1 MNNKSKKTAKQT
13 KDESFSSTKKS
24 KNSQEELQE
33 SGQNTNNV
41 NRNIVKDSEEQ
52 PNKSGADDIE
62 KQNSEL
68 NDEIENLRDEK
79 LRLLAEMEN
88 LRKRSA
94 KDKIESIKYG
104 SINLARDIL
113 SPGDNLSR
121 ALDSIPLSEN
131 KSETFNNLIDGL
143 MMVQKEFIT
152 ILEKHGVKK
161 IESIN
166 KKFDHNF
173 HQAVFEIETD
183 ESEEGYV
190 VREIQTGF
198 TMHNRLLRPSM
209 VGVSKKP
216 ENRKKD
222 QKTE

>member
-1 MNNKSKKTAKQT
+1 MNNKSKKTIKKT

-33 SGQNTNNV
+33 NGQNTNNI
-41 NRNIVKDSEEQ
+41 NRNIIKDIKEQ

-88 LRKRSA
+88 LRKRASRE
-94 KDKIESIKYG
+94 KMDSIKYG
-104 SINLARDIL
+104 SANLARDIL
-113 SPGDNLSR
+113 SPIDNLSR
-121 ALDSIPLSEN
+121 AL
-131 KSETFNNLIDGL
+131 NNLPEEKDKKQLINNFIDGL
-143 MMVQKEFIT
+143 KMIQKELVS

-161 IESIN
+161 IDAMFN
-166 KKFDHNF
+166 KFDHNY
-173 HQAVFEIETD
+173 HQAILEIENK
-183 ESEEGYV
+183 EHAEGV
-190 VREIQTGF
+190 VVQEIQTGY
-198 TMHNRLLRPSM
+198 TMHDRLLRPTM

-216 ENRKKD
+216 AKEKKG
-222 QKTE
+222 